1 MRIIQKLNKIT
12 NKFGAPGWG
21 SYITCIKRMEI
32 WWKPG
37 LKLR

>member
-21 SYITCIKRMEI
+21 SYISMYKKLEI
-32 WWKPG
+32 WSKPV
-37 LKLR
+37 LK